1 MTKDP
6 TETTSLQTRE
16 AERTD
21 AERSLARLDRLARL
35 MDDQFRVPLTRYR
48 IGLDPLIGLIPG
60 AGDWV
65 TWVVGVY
72 VFWESLRLDAPRTM
86 LGRMI
91 FNIMV
96 DLIVGYVPIAGDAF
110 DAAYK
115 AHRKNVDLLLEH
127 FDARRNRDR
136 IELSDG
142 TAERLEERKKS
153 SRLLRY
159 GVGALVVLVLLGVAA
174 VPIVLLWWLLGG
186 GG

>member
-6 TETTSLQTRE
+6 TESTSLQTRE
-16 AERTD
+16 VERGEV
-21 AERSLARLDRLARL
+21 ERSLARLDRLARL

-48 IGLDPLIGLIPG
+48 VGLDPLIGVIPG

-86 LGRMI
+86 LGRMV

-96 DLIVGYVPIAGDAF
+96 DLIVGYVPVAGDFF

-127 FDARRNRDR
+127 YDARRNRDR
-136 IELSDG
+136 IELPDD
-142 TAERLEERKKS
+142 TADRLEGRKKR
-153 SRLLRY
+153 SRLVRY
-159 GVGALVVLVLLGVAA
+159 AVGALVVLVLLGVAA

-186 GG
+186 AG